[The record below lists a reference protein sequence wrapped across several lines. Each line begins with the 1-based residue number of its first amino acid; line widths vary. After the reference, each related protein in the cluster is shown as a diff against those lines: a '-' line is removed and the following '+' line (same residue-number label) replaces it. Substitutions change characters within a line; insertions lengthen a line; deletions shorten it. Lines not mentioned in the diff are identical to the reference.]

1 MTAWRGYHLR
11 FMRCQS
17 IAYER
22 LPHPSKLFLHYME
35 NFSRVG
41 GFYAHAPKFA
51 AVKRVAGKRAFPE
64 ERRRAVAAILREQNR
79 ALGSG
84 AATERNLERLEK
96 GAVAIV
102 TGQQVGLFSG
112 PAYAIYKALTA
123 VAVAEELTRS
133 GVDAVPVFWM
143 ATEDH
148 DFEEVRQAQWWRNGA
163 VETFSL
169 PAAPKEGVPAGS
181 VALGG
186 EIAEMARRAADALE
200 GADAER
206 MGGILKSSYAP
217 GETCGSA
224 FGKLYARLFEA
235 EGLILLDPLD
245 GRLHKIAAPVFRQAI
260 AESGSL
266 REKLLERGKKLEQ
279 AGYAAQV
286 KVTGRSTLLFRLEGG
301 VRRAVTESGEGF
313 QAGEKSWTRE
323 EFLRVAETGAE
334 GLSANALLRPVMQDY
349 LLPTA
354 AYVAG
359 PGEIAYYAQA
369 EVVYRRILGWMPV
382 VLPRADFTVVDGKA
396 EKLLKKYGL
405 KVEEI
410 WEGREKI
417 RRKMEL
423 QKIPAALS
431 ARMEQGARA
440 AKQALARL
448 RGPLGKLDATLLGAL
463 ERAEKSSAYHYEKL
477 RSKAGRARALREGVI
492 AGHEEYL
499 CALLYPRKGIQS
511 RELCMLPLLA
521 LWGPEALGE
530 LKRFAGSKGLGA
542 HQAIY
547 RG

>member
-1 MTAWRGYHLR
+1 
-11 FMRCQS
+11 MRCQS
-17 IAYER
+17 IAYGR
-22 LPHPSKLFLHYME
+22 LPHPSKLFLHYIE
-35 NFSRVG
+35 EFSRVS
-41 GFYAHAPKFA
+41 GFYAHAPNFA
-51 AVKRVAGKRAFPE
+51 AVKRVAGKRAFPL
-64 ERRRAVAAILREQNR
+64 ERRREVAAILREQNR
-79 ALGSG
+79 ALGCG

-112 PAYAIYKALTA
+112 PAYAVYKALTA
-123 VAVAEELTRS
+123 VAVAEELTRA
-133 GVDAVPVFWM
+133 GVEAVPVFWM

-148 DFEEVRQAQWWRNGA
+148 DFEEVRQAQWWRNGGL
-163 VETFSL
+163 ETFAL

-186 EIAEMARRAADALE
+186 EIAEMVRRAADALE
-200 GADAER
+200 GSDSGRIAE
-206 MGGILKSSYAP
+206 ILKSSYAP

-224 FGKLYARLFEA
+224 FGKLYARLFEE

-245 GRLHKIAAPVFRQAI
+245 GRLHKLAAPVFRQAI
-260 AESGSL
+260 AECGIL

-286 KVTGRSTLLFRLEGG
+286 KVTGRSTLLFQLEGG
-301 VRRAVTESGEGF
+301 VRRAVTEGNGGF
-313 QAGEKSWTRE
+313 QAGEKIWTRE

-334 GLSANALLRPVMQDY
+334 VLSANALLRPVMQDF

-354 AYVAG
+354 AYIAG

-369 EVVYRRILGWMPV
+369 EVVYRQILGWMPV

-410 WEGREKI
+410 WDGREKI

-423 QKIPAALS
+423 QKIPATLG
-431 ARMEQGARA
+431 ARMEEGYREAQRA
-440 AKQALARL
+440 LERL
-448 RGPLGKLDATLLGAL
+448 RGPLGKLDVTLLGAL
-463 ERAEKSSAYHYEKL
+463 ERAKKSSAYHYEKL
-477 RSKAGRARALREGVI
+477 KNKAGRARALREGVI

-499 CALLYPRKGIQS
+499 CALLFPRRGMQS
-511 RELCMLPLLA
+511 RELCLLPMMA
-521 LWGPEALGE
+521 LWGPEALRE
-530 LKRFAGSKGLGA
+530 LKKYAGSKGLGA
-542 HQAIY
+542 HQVIY